1 MTTRLPTPPE
11 TSSDRA
17 GFTGMLPGL
26 DPRQSDLSELE
37 RATRRSVA
45 ARETAG
51 LLGDLDAAL
60 VALAIADARKL
71 DLTIDEGRPS
81 GRAKLIQ
88 TMSDVL
94 DALPAP
100 DAETSDVLEAFVAA
114 IMGSHRPDDDAEQH
128 DQVVPKVEPPEP
140 STGMQEAGV
149 RATLR
154 ARYDAGLSVPEYE
167 AHERLAL
174 MAAHDLDRALTVGAP
189 SGYALLAS
197 VMQTV
202 LERLPRPETVDSSA
216 LDELLA
222 AVVEPPDANPFTAL
236 PDAKHHPARDESWL
250 SEGEEIAAL
259 NRARGRHLMPWQ
271 RKAIDVATEYRLD
284 DQGRR
289 CYRYTEVVI
298 TVPRQ
303 SGKTDVVGPVQLHR
317 AISRGEPTA
326 CWYTAQTGADARK
339 RMMDLIQFVEE
350 SLLRLLFTSTRAA
363 GAEGLKVNGR
373 PGSHVS
379 RFSPTFSALHGEH
392 PHLVTMDEFWHYR
405 KDLGDAL
412 DGAIEPGQITLGSRA
427 QTWRISTMGT
437 HASDYMNEIV
447 ERGRAGTDSNL
458 CYIEYSLPDGADAFD
473 PEVWP
478 EFHPA
483 VGNTI
488 SIGDL
493 QKRAARAETSPA
505 RIATWK
511 RAYCNVVVAS
521 DGSLIDLARW
531 DDLVDDVPSPP
542 RGTVTYA
549 FEVAPDAVSASILAC
564 WRDVDTGRR
573 CVRIFEHRPNPGEW
587 LVPRIMQLMDE
598 YQPRAVAADSAGP
611 ASRFVKQLT
620 DAGRD
625 IRTLTYDEYGQATEG
640 LLEAVGEDGDLIQDG
655 TDELRGQAAVAE
667 VRKNNGVRRFSRDGE
682 RPIPSIIAAAVGLY
696 AHEYPEPAAASI
708 VL

>member
-1 MTTRLPTPPE
+1 MARSTPPE
-11 TSSDRA
+11 MMTDRPQ
-17 GFTGMLPGL
+17 FTGMLPGL
-26 DPRQSDLSELE
+26 DPKQADLSELE
-37 RATRRSVA
+37 RATRRTIA
-45 ARETAG
+45 AREASG

-94 DALPAP
+94 EALPAP
-100 DAETSDVLEAFVAA
+100 DVETADVLEAFLAA
-114 IMGSHRPDDDAEQH
+114 IMSGHRPDDDADQL

-140 STGMQEAGV
+140 GTGMQESGV
-149 RATLR
+149 RSTLR
-154 ARYDAGLSVPEYE
+154 ARYDAGLSVPEFE

-202 LERLPRPETVDSSA
+202 LERLPRPETVDSTA

-222 AVVEPPDANPFTAL
+222 AVVEPPEANPFTAL
-236 PDAKHHPARDESWL
+236 PAAKYHPERDESWL

-259 NRARGRHLMPWQ
+259 NRGRGRHLMPWQ

-284 DQGRR
+284 SLGRR

-317 AISRGEPTA
+317 AMTRGEPTA

-392 PHLVTMDEFWHYR
+392 PHLVTMDEFWHFR

-437 HASDYMNEIV
+437 HTSDYMNEIV
-447 ERGRAGTDSNL
+447 ERGRAGDDSNM

-478 EFHPA
+478 QFHPA

-488 SIGDL
+488 TVGDL
-493 QKRAARAETSPA
+493 QKRADRAQTSPA
-505 RIATWK
+505 RVATWK

-531 DDLVDDVPSPP
+531 DDLVEDVPSPP
-542 RGTVTYA
+542 RGSVTYA
-549 FEVAPDAVSASILAC
+549 FEVAPDAVSASIVAC

-573 CVRIFEHRPNPGEW
+573 CIRIVEHRPNPGEW
-587 LVPRIMQLMDE
+587 LVAHVKELMDTK
-598 YQPRAVAADSAGP
+598 QPRAVAADSAGP
-611 ASRFVKQLT
+611 SSRFVKQLT
-620 DAGRD
+620 DAGRE
-625 IRTLTYDEYGQATEG
+625 IRTLTFDEYGQATES
-640 LLEAVGEDGDLIQDG
+640 LLEAAGEDGDLIQDG
-655 TDELRGQAAVAE
+655 TDVLRGQAAAAE
-667 VRKNNGVRRFSRDGE
+667 VRKSNGVRRFSRDGD
-682 RPIPSIIAAAVGLY
+682 RPIPAIIAAAVGLY
-696 AHEYPEPAAASI
+696 AYEYPQPAAESI

>member
-1 MTTRLPTPPE
+1 MEQAPMSPE
-11 TSSDRA
+11 IAPDRA
-17 GFTGMLPGL
+17 RFTGMLPGL

-37 RATRRSVA
+37 RATRRTIA
-45 ARETAG
+45 AREGLG
-51 LLGDLDAAL
+51 LLTDLDAAL

-94 DALPAP
+94 AALPAP
-100 DAETSDVLEAFVAA
+100 EGTTSDVLELFLAA
-114 IMGSHRPDDDAEQH
+114 IMGGRRLDDDAERL
-128 DQVVPKVEPPEP
+128 DLLVPKVDPPEVG
-140 STGMQEAGV
+140 TGLQESGV
-149 RATLR
+149 RTTLR
-154 ARYDAGLSVPEYE
+154 ARYDAGLSVPEFE

-189 SGYALLAS
+189 SGYALLAG

-202 LERLPRPETVDSSA
+202 LERLPRPETVDSSE

-222 AVVEPPDANPFTAL
+222 AAIEPPGSNPFTAL
-236 PDAKHHPARDESWL
+236 PPAKYHPERDESWL

-271 RKAIDVATEYRLD
+271 RRAIDVATEYRLD
-284 DQGRR
+284 ELGRR
-289 CYRYTEVVI
+289 CYRYGEVVI

-317 AISRGEPTA
+317 AISRGEPAA

-350 SLLRLLFTSTRAA
+350 SRLRLLFTSTRAA

-392 PHLVTMDEFWHYR
+392 PHLVTMDEFWHYK

-437 HASDYMNEIV
+437 HTSDYMNEIV
-447 ERGRAGTDSNL
+447 ERGRAGDDPNL
-458 CYIEYSLPDGADAFD
+458 CYIEYSLPDGADPFD
-473 PEVWP
+473 PDVWRR
-478 EFHPA
+478 FHPA

-488 SIGDL
+488 TIGDL
-493 QKRAARAETSPA
+493 QKRADRAQTSPA

-521 DGSLIDLARW
+521 DGSLFDLARW
-531 DDLVDDVPSPP
+531 DDLAEEVPAPARGDVAYS
-542 RGTVTYA
+542 
-549 FEVAPDAVSASILAC
+549 FEVAPDAVSASILAA

-573 CVRIFEHRPNPGEW
+573 CVRIVEHRPNPGEW
-587 LVPRIMQLMDE
+587 LVPHVMALMDTK
-598 YQPRAVAADSAGP
+598 QPRVVAADSAGP
-611 ASRFVKQLT
+611 ASRFVKQLV
-620 DAGRD
+620 DAGRE
-625 IRTLTYDEYGQATEG
+625 IRTLTFDEYGQACEG
-640 LLEAVGEDGDLIQDG
+640 LLEAAGEDGDLIQDG
-655 TDELRGQAAVAE
+655 TDELRGQAAAAE
-667 VRKNNGVRRFSRDGE
+667 VRKSNGVRRFSRDGD
-682 RPIPSIIAAAVGLY
+682 RPIPAIIAAAVAMY
-696 AHEYPEPAAASI
+696 ALEYPEASAESI